1 LHADSQEKAASENEQ
16 LTDEQEGTIEPTD
29 NNNPILLVVEDN
41 QDIRDYIADALKDQF
56 DVKTAENGKQ
66 GLEQAFDCIPDIIVS
81 DIMMPGMDGTVLC
94 RKLKEDVRT
103 SHIPIIL
110 LTAKDS
116 LQDKEE
122 GYQAGADSY
131 LTKPFSA
138 SLLFSRIQNLLEQRK
153 RLFERT
159 SAVSVPSFDDKRTI
173 ITDALNKLDQEFI
186 DKIDRLIEERLSSDK
201 IDISYLAENLYMS
214 NSTLYRKMKALT
226 GLSTNEYTRKV
237 KMKHAERLLLE
248 GKYSISE
255 IAFKIGMN
263 STGYFRQCFKEEFG
277 MVPTDYLKKLTS
289 E

>member
-1 LHADSQEKAASENEQ
+1 
-16 LTDEQEGTIEPTD
+16 
-29 NNNPILLVVEDN
+29 
-41 QDIRDYIADALKDQF
+41 
-56 DVKTAENGKQ
+56 
-66 GLEQAFDCIPDIIVS
+66 LEQAFDCIPDIIVS

-153 RLFERT
+153 RLFEKST
-159 SAVSVPSFDDKRTI
+159 TGSVPNFDDKRTI

-186 DKIDRLIEERLSSDK
+186 EKIDRLIEERLSSDK
-201 IDISYLAENLYMS
+201 IDISYLSESLYMS
-214 NSTLYRKMKALT
+214 SSTLYRKMKALT
-226 GLSTNEYTRKV
+226 GLSTNEYIRKI

-263 STGYFRQCFKEEFG
+263 SPGYFRQCFKEEFG